1 MPGGKGGASAP
12 AAGCLATTDAY
23 IIASNNETTKNYAGT
38 IDQAFSCLATV
49 GTSGCGFEH
58 QLASAAVS
66 LGFRGTTPAANVG
79 FLRPDAFLA
88 VAFITNED
96 DCSAPPDSTI
106 FDHQS
111 LGQASPLGPLHVP
124 LQPPRPPVRRREAAA
139 RRIDVRSR

>member
-1 MPGGKGGASAP
+1 M
-12 AAGCLATTDAY
+12 
-23 IIASNNETTKNYAGT
+23 
-38 IDQAFSCLATV
+38 

-96 DCSAPPDSTI
+96 DCSAPPDTRSYDIT
-106 FDHQS
+106 S
-111 LGQASPLGPLHVP
+111 VTGQASPLGPSLFRCNQLGHLCGGVK
-124 LQPPRPPVRRREAAA
+124 PPRDGIGR
-139 RRIDVRSR
+139 RSR